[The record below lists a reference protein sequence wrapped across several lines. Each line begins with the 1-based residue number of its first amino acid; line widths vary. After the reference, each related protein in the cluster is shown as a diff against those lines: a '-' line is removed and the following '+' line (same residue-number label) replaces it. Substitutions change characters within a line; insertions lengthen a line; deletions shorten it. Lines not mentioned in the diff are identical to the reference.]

1 MSSVGWIGS
10 GWDGCRVA
18 LRPGRSRALP
28 LNAGSVARG
37 FSCYLVYKCGGPIIV
52 FGMPKKKKTPTKL
65 SPVVVALRQVVADS
79 YAVLGQTHI
88 CHWNVRG
95 HNFFSLHTAFEA
107 QYTELFMAVDEIAE
121 RIRALGALA
130 PGGLGNLAKM
140 AGIKE
145 IEEDTAADAMVRHL
159 IEANKR
165 LVADLQKARDAA
177 GAAKDAETEDLMI
190 GRIQVHEK
198 TIWMLESFLAA

>member
-1 MSSVGWIGS
+1 MV
-10 GWDGCRVA
+10 
-18 LRPGRSRALP
+18 
-28 LNAGSVARG
+28 
-37 FSCYLVYKCGGPIIV
+37 
-52 FGMPKKKKTPTKL
+52 KKKDTSSKSAK
-65 SPVVVALRQVVADS
+65 SNAVVDALRQVVADS

-95 HNFFSLHTAFEA
+95 PNFFSLHNAFEE
-107 QYTELFMAVDEIAE
+107 QYTELFTAVDEIAE
-121 RIRALGALA
+121 RIRARGALA

-145 IEEDTAADAMVRHL
+145 IAEDSSAMDMVAHL
-159 IEANKR
+159 VNANKR
-165 LVADLQKARDAA
+165 LVSNLEKARDAA
-177 GAAKDAETEDLMI
+177 ANSGDAESEDLMI